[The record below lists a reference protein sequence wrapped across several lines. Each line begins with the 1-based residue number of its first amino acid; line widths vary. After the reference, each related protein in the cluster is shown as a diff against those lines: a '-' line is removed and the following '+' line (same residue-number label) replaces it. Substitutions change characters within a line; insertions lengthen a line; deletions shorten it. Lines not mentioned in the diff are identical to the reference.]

1 MPELDKNLE
10 VWNQTWDW
18 SRGGEEWSDW
28 WGGTAPL
35 WYGGLLPRVH
45 PFIPTGTILEI
56 GPGFGRWT
64 QFLKDYC
71 ERLVIVDLAERCI
84 RHCRRRFAN
93 ASNIEF
99 HVNDGRSL
107 GMVEE
112 RSIDF
117 AFSFDSLVH
126 ADDDVVGAYLEELA
140 TKLSPDGVGFLH
152 HSNAGRYRVSAA
164 LARRAP
170 SQLRESLVR
179 RGILVD
185 VFAWRSERMTADRFK
200 AQCDQAGLR
209 CVGQELINWETGR
222 HLIDALSIVTV
233 PGSRWE
239 RPLRVIRNPRFRREA
254 ERMARLYAPSSY
266 ADRRETTA

>member
-1 MPELDKNLE
+1 MAEISKNLE
-10 VWNQTWDW
+10 VWNETWDW
-18 SRGGEEWSDW
+18 SRGGEEWSEW
-28 WGGTAPL
+28 WGGTPPL
-35 WYGGLLPRVH
+35 WFGGILPRIH

-64 QFLKDYC
+64 RYLKDC
-71 ERLVIVDLAERCI
+71 CDRLVIVDLSERCI
-84 RHCRRRFAN
+84 EHCRERFAD
-93 ASNIEF
+93 ASNIAF

-107 GMVEE
+107 EMIED

-126 ADDDVVGAYLEELA
+126 ADDDVLGAYLSELA
-140 TKLSPDGVGFLH
+140 RKLGPDGVGFVH

-170 SQLRESLVR
+170 SKARDPLVR

-185 VFAWRSERMTADRFK
+185 VFAWRSEKMTAKRFR
-200 AQCDQAGLR
+200 AQCDLAGLR
-209 CVGQELINWETGR
+209 CVGQELINWERGR
-222 HLIDALSIVTV
+222 HLIDALSIFTV

-239 RPLRVIRNPRFRREA
+239 RPLRVVRNRRFRREA
-254 ERMARLYAPSSY
+254 ERMAGLYASSAY
-266 ADRRETTA
+266 SR